1 MMSRRRWIQGTVFAA
16 LAPSLAFARAAVNT
30 EALLRRGGA
39 GLVVLMR
46 HATAPGTFDPPGFV
60 LGECSTQR
68 NLDDEGRAQA
78 RAIGAW
84 YRARGLVPA
93 AVRSSQWCRCV
104 ETASLAFGAAQ
115 PWPSLNSVIGES
127 APRAL
132 QTAALRT
139 ELARRAAVNALGFE
153 VWVTHQVN
161 ISELTGEV
169 TGSGDA
175 VLVRHETRPGGGAG
189 PAVLASLTML
199 SAR

>member
-1 MMSRRRWIQGTVFAA
+1 MSRRRWIQGTLLAA
-16 LAPSLAFARAAVNT
+16 LSPGLAFARVNAGT

-46 HATAPGTFDPPGFV
+46 HASAPGTFDPPGFV

-68 NLDDEGRAQA
+68 NLGDEGHAQA

-84 YRARGLVPA
+84 YRARGFVPS
-93 AVRSSQWCRCV
+93 AVRSSEWCRCL
-104 ETASLAFGAAQ
+104 ETASLAFGAAR
-115 PWPSLNSVIGES
+115 PWPPLNSVIGES

-132 QTAALRT
+132 QTAALRA
-139 ELARRAAVNALGFE
+139 ELARLAAVNAPAFE

-161 ISELTGEV
+161 ISELAGEF

-175 VLVRHETRPGGGAG
+175 VLVRHESRLGGAG
-189 PAVLASLTML
+189 PVVLASLAMV
-199 SAR
+199 SAHQP